1 MSLELLFKIVIDYG
15 EYVRKNNFDGLIYW
29 NKIKSFLSKDAI
41 FNKDKIEINWNIKL
55 KLLNGSILS
64 NIEEIY
70 DYFYCELGMKGEET
84 DENDESNSYW
94 ENYHFVLQLVRIPK
108 NNKLSLLRLCQI
120 AYNIGQF
127 TADYYKSCYTDKVKK
142 IYFINNMRNIRAYV
156 NIDLLE
162 DNNYFIENI
171 AILSNITSELNKKSD
186 KNLHHKYK
194 KYKSKYMK
202 LKI

>member
-84 DENDESNSYW
+84 DENDESNSYFKIPL
-94 ENYHFVLQLVRIPK
+94 EGGILFILV
-108 NNKLSLLRLCQI
+108 
-120 AYNIGQF
+120 F
-127 TADYYKSCYTDKVKK
+127 W
-142 IYFINNMRNIRAYV
+142 RAIV
-156 NIDLLE
+156 APAEPL
-162 DNNYFIENI
+162 F
-171 AILSNITSELNKKSD
+171 
-186 KNLHHKYK
+186 
-194 KYKSKYMK
+194 
-202 LKI
+202 

>member
-41 FNKDKIEINWNIKL
+41 FNKDRSETNWNIKL

-70 DYFYCELGMKGEET
+70 DYFYSVLGMKGE
-84 DENDESNSYW
+84 DNDKNDELNPYW
-94 ENYHFVLQLVRIPK
+94 ENYHFFLQLVRIPK

-171 AILSNITSELNKKSD
+171 AVLSNITSELNKKSD
-186 KNLHHKYK
+186 KNLHHKYI
-194 KYKSKYMK
+194 KYKSKYNK
-202 LKI
+202 LKM